1 MSCDTIVPQLIF
13 SAGSPAIFLLL
24 PMDDHPGLIPLAF
37 RQHGMVEPHIKEPFP
52 VPYGI
57 AIL

>member
-24 PMDDHPGLIPLAF
+24 PMDDHPGLIPLAS
-37 RQHGMVEPHIKEPFP
+37 RQHGMIEPHIEEPLAIA
-52 VPYGI
+52 YGI